1 MDAAQ
6 LIIFLSPT
14 APRRLRVIEN
24 ILVGKRTV
32 STLYWGMRYHQLSW
46 LGYEKRLTRKV
57 MDQTVLELKNKA

>member
-1 MDAAQ
+1 M
-6 LIIFLSPT
+6 
-14 APRRLRVIEN
+14 IEN